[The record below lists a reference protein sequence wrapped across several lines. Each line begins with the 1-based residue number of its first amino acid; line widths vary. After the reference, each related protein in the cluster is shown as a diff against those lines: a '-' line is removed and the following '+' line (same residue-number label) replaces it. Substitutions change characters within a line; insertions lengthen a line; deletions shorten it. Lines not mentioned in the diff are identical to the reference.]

1 MRFLLPIFTLA
12 LVTVASAQDIPAG
25 QRSFENR
32 CGRCHGAEGNGSEMG
47 PSVFNGLSQRNDSQ
61 LGTLIRTGVP
71 GRMPGN
77 QINDDD
83 LLTLTKHLRLMQA
96 KSTARPSQRVKLTMT
111 DGKVLE
117 GVALGQ
123 GFTDRQIRT
132 DDGKVHLLRRVADKY
147 REATPGVDWPGFNGD
162 VRGNRYTTMSQIT
175 PANVKNMTARWVFNI
190 PNTTRLQGTPVVVG
204 GIMYVTSVNQCIA
217 LDAGTGRQIWR
228 WSRPTTPGTVGAGS
242 NRGVASYGDKVFIA
256 TDTAHLVALNR
267 YTGAEVWDAETA
279 DFRQNYFATGA
290 PVAVGNLILTGV
302 GGGEHGTRGFV
313 AAYNAETGKE
323 AWRFWTIPAAG
334 EPGSETWKG
343 KDLNHGG
350 APTWLSGTYDPE
362 LDTVYWPIGNPA
374 KEYNGDERVGDNLY
388 SDCVVALDAKTGK
401 LKWYFQFTPHDL
413 WDWDA
418 TETPVLIDAN
428 FQGSPRKLLVQ
439 ANRNGFFYVLDR
451 TNGKALLVKQF
462 VRKLTW
468 ATGMTPEGRP
478 IKAPNQEPTPEGT
491 FVCPSQDGATNFY
504 SPSFNPATG
513 LFYFHAFESCSIYT
527 KRDQAT
533 WVAGQTYLGGVQKGA
548 PGEVREHYLKALD
561 ISTGKVVWELQQPGP
576 SQSWGGTLSTA
587 TGLVFFGEEN
597 GAMMAADAK
606 TGKPLWRF
614 ETNTLWKASPMAY
627 MFDGKQYLA
636 AIAGG
641 NVLAFGLP
649 D

>member
-1 MRFLLPIFTLA
+1 MRLILPIA
-12 LVTVASAQDIPAG
+12 LVFTCNLAAQDIPAG

-47 PSVFNGLSQRNDSQ
+47 PSIYNGLSQRTDQQ
-61 LGTLIRTGVP
+61 LGVLIRTGVP

-77 QINDDD
+77 QINDED
-83 LLTLTKHLRLMQA
+83 LGQLTKHLRSLQA
-96 KSTARPSQRVKLTMT
+96 KSQARPSQRVKALLTNGKT
-111 DGKVLE
+111 LDGIQ
-117 GVALGQ
+117 LGQ
-123 GFTDRQIRT
+123 GFSDMQVRT
-132 DDGKVHLLRRVADKY
+132 DDGKVHLLRREGDKF
-147 REATPGVDWPGFNGD
+147 REAAAGVDWPGFNGD
-162 VRGNRYTTMSQIT
+162 PRGNRYTTLDQIT
-175 PANVKNMTARWVFNI
+175 KANVRQVTAKWVFNI
-190 PNTTRLQGTPVVVG
+190 PNATRLQGTPVVVG
-204 GIMYVTSVNQCIA
+204 GIMYVTTVNQCIA

-256 TDTAHLVALNR
+256 TDNAHLVALNR
-267 YTGAEVWDAETA
+267 YTGEEVWDSETA
-279 DFRQNYFATGA
+279 DFRQSYFATGA

-334 EPGSETWKG
+334 EPGADSWKG
-343 KDLNHGG
+343 ADREHGG

-374 KEYNGDERVGDNLY
+374 KEYNGDQRAGDNLY

-418 TETPVLIDAN
+418 TETPVLLNAN
-428 FQGSPRKLLVQ
+428 FQGQPRKLLVQ

-451 TNGKALLVKQF
+451 TNGKVLLVKQF
-462 VRKLTW
+462 VRKMTW

-478 IKAPNQEPTPEGT
+478 IKAPNQEPSPEGT

-513 LFYFHAFESCSIYT
+513 LFYFHAFESCSIYN
-527 KRDQAT
+527 KRDQTT
-533 WVAGQTYLGGVQKGA
+533 WVAGQTYLGGVQRGA
-548 PGEVREHYLKALD
+548 PGEVREHYLKAMD
-561 ISTGKVVWELQQPGP
+561 ISTGTVKWELAQPGP
-576 SQSWGGTLSTA
+576 SQSWGGTLATG

-597 GAMMAADAK
+597 GAMMAADAS
-606 TGKPLWRF
+606 TGKPMWRF

-627 MFDGKQYLA
+627 SFDGKEYIA

-641 NVLAFGLP
+641 NVIAFGLP